1 LSLKEGMESQEDHR
15 SRFGRANIVTILRVP
30 KSGGIPTTKARVVR
44 WFKKVGS
51 KVKQGEPIAELETD
65 KVNLELDSTASGVLL
80 KIVVAAGA
88 ESSTEHG
95 DGTRY
100 FDSIQRTAGKFRAAQ
115 LRKIVSAVKSVL
127 AG

>member
-1 LSLKEGMESQEDHR
+1 
-15 SRFGRANIVTILRVP
+15 
-30 KSGGIPTTKARVVR
+30 VVR